1 MNLATLSDQALK
13 ELITGKAA
21 MEFDFLAA
29 KILLSTLRSRF
40 RLNSSPVALA
50 QYVEEMKVCSADFSG
65 CPPMPGRPAAMDPAG
80 RLRFSSALTRWP
92 RWWPRVET
100 WCLPG
105 TGRC

>member
-40 RLNSSPVALA
+40 RLNSLA
-50 QYVEEMKVCSADFSG
+50 
-65 CPPMPGRPAAMDPAG
+65 
-80 RLRFSSALTRWP
+80 RLRSRNTSRK
-92 RWWPRVET
+92 
-100 WCLPG
+100 
-105 TGRC
+105 

>member
-50 QYVEEMKVCSADFSG
+50 QYVEEMKGLLGRFQRLPADAG
-65 CPPMPGRPAAMDPAG
+65 EDPRRWIQRAG
-80 RLRFSSALTRWP
+80 
-92 RWWPRVET
+92 
-100 WCLPG
+100 
-105 TGRC
+105 